1 MPWITKAKLA
11 DIEGRLKDLERHF
24 VTKRDSGG
32 VPIETLAD
40 VPLEERKKR
49 KKRVPELR
57 AMSMQQR
64 LQWLEK
70 TDGGRRLPS

>member
-32 VPIETLAD
+32 APIETLAD
-40 VPLEERKKR
+40 VPLEERKKV
-49 KKRVPELR
+49 KPSLKGLTWP
-57 AMSMQQR
+57 QR
-64 LQWLEK
+64 QALLEN
-70 TDGGRRLPS
+70 TDGFRRMPS

>member
-49 KKRVPELR
+49 VPALR
-57 AMSMQQR
+57 GMSMQQR

>member
-49 KKRVPELR
+49 VPAALKR
-57 AMSMQQR
+57 AH
-64 LQWLEK
+64 
-70 TDGGRRLPS
+70 